1 MTEIQNN
8 KVTGSMGLEN
18 KLSQNAEKLN
28 YDETGKSVLKHKEI
42 LANILK
48 YSVPEY
54 ETFSMEEI
62 MSFIDADSIMDQEAI
77 APDTDTRIDG
87 DDAVQSSI
95 NEANLTFDVFF
106 KVISPQQE
114 NQEKKNIHLHVDVE
128 LQGDYYP
135 GYPIEKRGIYNLARM
150 TSSQLA
156 VVTKKT
162 NYNIL
167 EKSYCIF
174 ICVGNVPQYLWNT
187 VSYYGIANTKNIG
200 NVEIN
205 PKNYDL
211 MGLVVIRIG
220 ERTMKGVA
228 EIIRFLHALFFNT
241 EEIEDYIDFS
251 QNEQFRKELTNMGIT
266 GEHLIQL
273 GEHRQ
278 LEKVKEAEK
287 QMAEAK
293 KEAAEAKKEAAEAK
307 REVAEA
313 YKRIEEL
320 EKRMNEMRK

>member
-1 MTEIQNN
+1 MTEIQND
-8 KVTGSMGLEN
+8 KVTGS
-18 KLSQNAEKLN
+18 
-28 YDETGKSVLKHKEI
+28 
-42 LANILK
+42 
-48 YSVPEY
+48 
-54 ETFSMEEI
+54 
-62 MSFIDADSIMDQEAI
+62 
-77 APDTDTRIDG
+77 
-87 DDAVQSSI
+87 
-95 NEANLTFDVFF
+95 
-106 KVISPQQE
+106 
-114 NQEKKNIHLHVDVE
+114 
-128 LQGDYYP
+128 
-135 GYPIEKRGIYNLARM
+135 
-150 TSSQLA
+150 
-156 VVTKKT
+156 
-162 NYNIL
+162 
-167 EKSYCIF
+167 
-174 ICVGNVPQYLWNT
+174 
-187 VSYYGIANTKNIG
+187 
-200 NVEIN
+200 
-205 PKNYDL
+205 

-220 ERTMKGVA
+220 EKTMKGVA